1 MRQSVKGTTHPP
13 AGLAAPR
20 RPRVVIAG
28 FGDTG
33 LLVALHLSK
42 RYEIV
47 GITPKPCLVSGQ
59 ELGTRLSRPA
69 QWQENYLVDF
79 SRYKHLQGVNVL
91 QGKVTAV
98 NARAQTVTL
107 LLVDGSERCE
117 PYDILVIASGV
128 SNGFWRTTNIES
140 LAEIQ
145 SNLLSQSNALLS
157 ASTVAIVGAGPTGV
171 STASNVKEANP
182 EIDVHLFFSQETP
195 LPGYHPKTRQ
205 KVAARLQDQG
215 IHLHA
220 HHRACVSDDNGAL
233 ATHSTTLTWQTGQ
246 PPFVAD
252 RVLWAVGNLKP
263 NNDFIPA
270 DMLTA
275 QGFVKTDDYLR
286 VPGYTNVFSVGD
298 IADTDPLRSSAR
310 NAGFLTLAHNIE
322 ASLENKHNALKRF
335 KPPTYRWG
343 SILGVQDDG
352 MRIFTPQGVQ
362 VRVSKPW
369 VKRVL
374 FPVFVHRMI
383 YRGMRR

>member
-1 MRQSVKGTTHPP
+1 MRQSVKGTAYPP
-13 AGLAAPR
+13 TGLASPR

-59 ELGTRLSRPA
+59 ELGTRLARPT

-79 SRYKHLQGVNVL
+79 SRYKQLQGVNVL

-98 NARAQTVTL
+98 DTRAQTVTL
-107 LLVDGSERCE
+107 HKADGSERSE

-128 SNGFWRTTNIES
+128 SNGFWRTANVES
-140 LAEIQ
+140 RAEIQ
-145 SNLLSQSNALLS
+145 ANLLSQSNALLS
-157 ASTVAIVGAGPTGV
+157 ARTVAIVGAGPTGV
-171 STASNVKEANP
+171 STASNVKDANP
-182 EIDVHLFFSQETP
+182 AVDVHLFFSQEYP

-205 KVAARLQDQG
+205 KIAARLREQG
-215 IHLHA
+215 VHLHA
-220 HHRACVSDDNGAL
+220 NHRACVPDDNAAL
-233 ATHSTTLTWQTGQ
+233 ATHTTTLTWQTGQ

-252 RVLWAVGNLKP
+252 RILWAVGHLKP

-270 DMLTA
+270 DMLTP
-275 QGFVKTDDYLR
+275 QGFVKTDTYLR
-286 VPGYTNVFSVGD
+286 VPGYTNVFTVGD

-310 NAGFLTLAHNIE
+310 NAGFLTLARNIE
-322 ASLENKHNALKRF
+322 ATLENKPNALKHF
-335 KPPTYRWG
+335 KPAPYRWG